1 MTNDHKHEFF
11 AVENIEK
18 SNFNTKSTLQFL
30 SSLKIDNISQIR
42 EQMCLKM
49 NVHSWAVLGSRGCR
63 EKKIQTAISMQ
74 LLSPVFFTFS
84 WEKIL
89 ILRKLYPS
97 VCTENLK
104 KFEAQSSIL

>member
-42 EQMCLKM
+42 EQMCLET
-49 NVHSWAVLGSRGCR
+49 HFQYEFSFLGHFGQSGLQR
-63 EKKIQTAISMQ
+63 EKKIQTAIPKYATFEAS
-74 LLSPVFFTFS
+74 FFMSS
-84 WEKIL
+84 WAKNI
-89 ILRKLYPS
+89 Y
-97 VCTENLK
+97 LK
-104 KFEAQSSIL
+104 KKIHYLASALKS

>member
-42 EQMCLKM
+42 EQMCLET
-49 NVHSWAVLGSRGCR
+49 HFQY
-63 EKKIQTAISMQ
+63 E
-74 LLSPVFFTFS
+74 FS
-84 WEKIL
+84 L
-89 ILRKLYPS
+89 PGF
-97 VCTENLK
+97 VCSDL
-104 KFEAQSSIL
+104 